1 MATRGNRDLYGGLF
15 DAEERWLLAAAELR
29 EGVDAELAVMRV
41 LIRKALAS
49 GDVDQA
55 RRCVEAVARIAKL
68 RRELEATSAERTD
81 DALGRVLDTLA
92 QELGV
97 AL

>member
-1 MATRGNRDLYGGLF
+1 MTNPRNRDLYQELF
-15 DAEERWLLAAAELR
+15 EEDERRLLAAAEQL

-41 LIRKALAS
+41 LVRKALAS

-55 RRCVEAVARIAKL
+55 RRCVESLTRVLKL
-68 RRELEATSAERTD
+68 RRELEAAATERAD
-81 DALGRVLDTLA
+81 DALGRVLDTLS

-97 AL
+97 KL

>member
-1 MATRGNRDLYGGLF
+1 MTRRGDQDLYQELF
-15 DAEERWLLAAAELR
+15 EEDERRLLAEAERL

-41 LIRKALAS
+41 LIRKALAA

-55 RRCVEAVARIAKL
+55 RRCVESLTRVLKL
-68 RRELEATSAERTD
+68 RRELDAAATERAD
-81 DALGRVLDTLA
+81 DALGRVLDTLG

-97 AL
+97 KL

>member
-1 MATRGNRDLYGGLF
+1 MTTSGNHDLYEGLF
-15 DAEERWLLAAAELR
+15 EEDERRLLADAERL

-41 LIRKALAS
+41 LVRKALAA

-55 RRCVEAVARIAKL
+55 RRCVESLTRVLKL
-68 RRELEATSAERTD
+68 RRELEAAATERAD
-81 DALGRVLDTLA
+81 DALGRVLDTLG

-97 AL
+97 KL